1 MGFAPARSESR
12 LPVTTGSV
20 LAWAS
25 SIPTA
30 CGEVP
35 ISTVAGLCNGHDV
48 DQGSGLGHHSSTDIS
63 GHRTLAP
70 LRERAR
76 LKANIKLT

>member
-12 LPVTTGSV
+12 PPVTTGSV

-25 SIPTA
+25 SIPIA
-30 CGEVP
+30 CNEVP
-35 ISTVAGLCNGHDV
+35 ISTVAGLCSGHDV
-48 DQGSGLGHHSSTDIS
+48 DQESGLGHHSSTGIS

-70 LRERAR
+70 LRERVC
-76 LKANIKLT
+76 LKVSIKLT